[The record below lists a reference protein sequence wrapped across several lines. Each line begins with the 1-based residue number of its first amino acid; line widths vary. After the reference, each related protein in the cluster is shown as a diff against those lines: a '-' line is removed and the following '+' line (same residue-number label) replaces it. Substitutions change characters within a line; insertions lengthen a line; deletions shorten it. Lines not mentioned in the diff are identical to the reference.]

1 MCGKCPIAALPDQI
15 YERLSND
22 NEHPFTSLDEIAGL
36 PRAAALDEPGGATLA
51 HHVSLRTVRQRGSDS
66 VVDPAGKKGP

>member
-1 MCGKCPIAALPDQI
+1 MRGKCPIAALPDQI

-36 PRAAALDEPGGATLA
+36 PARPRTGRARAGPRSRIIGRSSPSGNEI
-51 HHVSLRTVRQRGSDS
+51 QRG
-66 VVDPAGKKGP
+66 GPG